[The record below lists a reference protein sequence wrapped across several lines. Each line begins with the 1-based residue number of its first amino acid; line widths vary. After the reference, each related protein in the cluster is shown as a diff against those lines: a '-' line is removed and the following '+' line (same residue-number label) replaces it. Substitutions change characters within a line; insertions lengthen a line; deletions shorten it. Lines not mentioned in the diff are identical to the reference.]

1 MTDNLSS
8 GDYVGMSFWL
18 ISMALVAAT
27 AFFFVERD
35 RVAGKWK
42 TSLTVSGLVTLIAA
56 VHYFY
61 MRDVWVAT
69 GTSPTEFRYIDW
81 LLTVP
86 LLMVE
91 FYLIMSA
98 VGKVPG
104 RVFWNLGMNPALNV
118 KDYMTKVGP
127 DTEFVFNDAFWGKLN
142 FVVNAVDNIHAR
154 LYVDGRCVWYEK
166 PLLESGTLGTKANSQ
181 MIVPHVTQCYG
192 DSQDPPEEAIPMCTL
207 RNFPNQIEHCIE
219 WGRDKFNSLFVDV
232 PADAVSYLDNPKLF
246 IHQLKTNNTSS
257 GMKSSLTNL
266 KDFIGYQQEG
276 KFENCVR
283 LARVCFDDYYNYTI
297 KDLLSLFPKDAKDK
311 EGAPFWSG
319 PKRCPTPIAFDVN
332 NKQHVEFIGRT
343 YRISNF
349 R

>member
-1 MTDNLSS
+1 MDNNLQS

-61 MRDVWVAT
+61 MRDVWVDS

-104 RVFWNLGMNPALNV
+104 RVFWNLLVGTTIMLLFGYAGEIGMMDALI
-118 KDYMTKVGP
+118 
-127 DTEFVFNDAFWGKLN
+127 AFILSMAAWLYVIWYIIKGEASK
-142 FVVNAVDNIHAR
+142 VNASLANEHVQKAYRTMTFLVTVGWAI
-154 LYVDGRCVWYEK
+154 Y
-166 PLLESGTLGTKANSQ
+166 PLGYFLGYLGGGADPGTMNLVYNLADFWNKIGFG
-181 MIVPHVTQCYG
+181 IVIWSAAVA
-192 DSQDPPEEAIPMCTL
+192 DSEQA
-207 RNFPNQIEHCIE
+207 
-219 WGRDKFNSLFVDV
+219 
-232 PADAVSYLDNPKLF
+232 
-246 IHQLKTNNTSS
+246 
-257 GMKSSLTNL
+257 
-266 KDFIGYQQEG
+266 
-276 KFENCVR
+276 
-283 LARVCFDDYYNYTI
+283 
-297 KDLLSLFPKDAKDK
+297 
-311 EGAPFWSG
+311 
-319 PKRCPTPIAFDVN
+319 
-332 NKQHVEFIGRT
+332 
-343 YRISNF
+343 
-349 R
+349 